1 MGKQTIG
8 LALGGGGARG
18 GAHIGALQ
26 VLHNNNIYPT
36 MIAGTSAGATI
47 GAMYAASLDPDWMK
61 NRFKELI
68 SGGKIAALRDMQVAG
83 ERESSS
89 IWGQVAQFFKDRIE
103 IVLAMNKLALMDSN
117 NIREIIEFL
126 LPVKTFEELQ
136 IPMIITA
143 TDVQTGQA
151 VLHDSGDLVEAVVQ
165 SSTVPGIFTPA
176 IKDDMYLV
184 DGGAI
189 MPLPVP
195 ALKGKV
201 DYILAIDISI
211 TELNKLDRYNMYSII
226 TRAETI
232 RGMHYTRTLADLA
245 DFVIH
250 PDVGYTHW
258 SRFDLFDQ
266 LIDTG
271 RQAAEQQIDLLKID
285 LSRRK
290 GWVYKF
296 KQWVGQMG

>member
-1 MGKQTIG
+1 MSEQTIG

-47 GAMYAASLDPDWMK
+47 GAMYAASMDPDWMK
-61 NRFKELI
+61 NRFKKLI
-68 SGGKIAALRDMQVAG
+68 SGGKVAALGDMQAAG

-89 IWGQVAQFFKDRIE
+89 IWGQLAQFFKDRIE
-103 IVLAMNKLALMDSN
+103 IILAMNKLALMDSK
-117 NIREIIEFL
+117 NIKEIIEFL
-126 LPVKTFEELQ
+126 LPVKTFAELQ

-143 TDVQTGQA
+143 TDVQTGRA
-151 VLHDSGDLVEAVVQ
+151 VLHDSGNLVEALVQ

-184 DGGAI
+184 DGGVV

-195 ALKGKV
+195 ALLGKV
-201 DYILAIDISI
+201 DYILALDISN
-211 TELNKLDRYNMYSII
+211 TELNKLGHYNMYSII
-226 TRAETI
+226 TRSETI
-232 RGMHYTRTLADLA
+232 RGMHYTRSLADQA

-250 PDVGYTHW
+250 PDVGDTHW
-258 SRFDLFDQ
+258 SQFDLFDQ
-266 LIDTG
+266 LIDKG
-271 RQAAEQQIDLLKID
+271 RQATEQKIDLLKAD

>member
-1 MGKQTIG
+1 
-8 LALGGGGARG
+8 
-18 GAHIGALQ
+18 
-26 VLHNNNIYPT
+26 
-36 MIAGTSAGATI
+36 MIAGTSAGSTI

-68 SGGKIAALRDMQVAG
+68 SDGKVAALKDMQVAG

-103 IVLAMNKLALMDSN
+103 IVMAMNKLALMDSN

-126 LPVKTFEELQ
+126 LPVKTFAELQ

-143 TDVQTGQA
+143 TDVHTGQA

-176 IKDDMYLV
+176 KKDDMYLV

-226 TRAETI
+226 TRAESI
-232 RGMHYTRTLADLA
+232 RGMHYTRTLADQA

-250 PDVGYTHW
+250 PDVGDTHW

-271 RQAAEQQIDLLKID
+271 RQAAEHQIELLKTD
-285 LSRRK
+285 LNRRRS
-290 GWVYKF
+290 WVSKF

>member
-1 MGKQTIG
+1 MSEQTIG

-47 GAMYAASLDPDWMK
+47 GAMYAASMDPDWMK
-61 NRFKELI
+61 NRFKKLI
-68 SGGKIAALRDMQVAG
+68 SGGKVAALGDMQAAG

-89 IWGQVAQFFKDRIE
+89 IWGQLAQFFKDRIE
-103 IVLAMNKLALMDSN
+103 IILAMNKLALMDSK
-117 NIREIIEFL
+117 NIKEIIEFL
-126 LPVKTFEELQ
+126 LPVKTFAELQ

-143 TDVQTGQA
+143 TDVQTGRA
-151 VLHDSGDLVEAVVQ
+151 VLHDSGNLVEALVQ

-184 DGGAI
+184 DGGVV

-195 ALKGKV
+195 ALLGKV
-201 DYILAIDISI
+201 DYILALDISN
-211 TELNKLDRYNMYSII
+211 TELNKLGHYNMYSII
-226 TRAETI
+226 TRSETI
-232 RGMHYTRTLADLA
+232 RGMHYTRSLADQA

-250 PDVGYTHW
+250 PDVGDTHW
-258 SRFDLFDQ
+258 SQFDLFDQ
-266 LIDTG
+266 LIVKG
-271 RQAAEQQIDLLKID
+271 RQATEQKIDLLKAD

-290 GWVYKF
+290 GWAYKF
-296 KQWVGQMG
+296 KQWVGQTG

>member
-1 MGKQTIG
+1 MSEQTIG

-26 VLHNNNIYPT
+26 VQHNNNIYPS

-47 GAMYAASLDPDWMK
+47 GAMYAASMDPDWMK
-61 NRFKELI
+61 NRFKKLI
-68 SGGKIAALRDMQVAG
+68 SGGKVAALGDMQAAG

-89 IWGQVAQFFKDRIE
+89 IWGQLAQFFKDRIE
-103 IVLAMNKLALMDSN
+103 IILAMNKLALMDSK
-117 NIREIIEFL
+117 NIKEIIEFL
-126 LPVKTFEELQ
+126 LPVKTFAELQ

-143 TDVQTGQA
+143 TDVQTGRA
-151 VLHDSGDLVEAVVQ
+151 VLHDSGNLVEALVQ

-184 DGGAI
+184 DGGVV

-195 ALKGKV
+195 ALLGKV
-201 DYILAIDISI
+201 DYILALDISN
-211 TELNKLDRYNMYSII
+211 TELNKLGHYNMYSII
-226 TRAETI
+226 TRSETI
-232 RGMHYTRTLADLA
+232 RGMHYTRSLADQA

-250 PDVGYTHW
+250 PDVGDTHW
-258 SRFDLFDQ
+258 SQFDLFDQ
-266 LIDTG
+266 LIDKG
-271 RQAAEQQIDLLKID
+271 RQATEQKIDLLKAD

-296 KQWVGQMG
+296 KQWVGQTG

>member
-1 MGKQTIG
+1 
-8 LALGGGGARG
+8 
-18 GAHIGALQ
+18 
-26 VLHNNNIYPT
+26 
-36 MIAGTSAGATI
+36 
-47 GAMYAASLDPDWMK
+47 
-61 NRFKELI
+61 
-68 SGGKIAALRDMQVAG
+68 
-83 ERESSS
+83 
-89 IWGQVAQFFKDRIE
+89 
-103 IVLAMNKLALMDSN
+103 MDSN

-126 LPVKTFEELQ
+126 LPVKTFAELQ

-165 SSTVPGIFTPA
+165 SSTVPGIFTPT

-232 RGMHYTRTLADLA
+232 RGMHYTRTLADQA
-245 DFVIH
+245 DFIIH

-271 RQAAEQQIDLLKID
+271 RQAAEQQIDLLKTD

>member
-1 MGKQTIG
+1 MSEQTIG

-26 VLHNNNIYPT
+26 VLHNNNIYPA

-47 GAMYAASLDPDWMK
+47 GAMYAASMDPDWMK
-61 NRFKELI
+61 NRFKKLI
-68 SGGKIAALRDMQVAG
+68 SGGKVAALGDMQAAG

-89 IWGQVAQFFKDRIE
+89 IWGQLAQFFKDRIE
-103 IVLAMNKLALMDSN
+103 IILAMNKLALMDSK
-117 NIREIIEFL
+117 NIKEIIEFL
-126 LPVKTFEELQ
+126 LPVKTFAELQ

-143 TDVQTGQA
+143 TDVQTGRA
-151 VLHDSGDLVEAVVQ
+151 VLHDSGNLVEALVQ

-184 DGGAI
+184 DGGVV

-195 ALKGKV
+195 ALLGKV
-201 DYILAIDISI
+201 DYILALDISN
-211 TELNKLDRYNMYSII
+211 TELNKLGHYNMYSII
-226 TRAETI
+226 TRSETI
-232 RGMHYTRTLADLA
+232 RGMHYTRSLADQA

-250 PDVGYTHW
+250 PDVGDTHW
-258 SRFDLFDQ
+258 SQFDLFDQ
-266 LIDTG
+266 LINKG
-271 RQAAEQQIDLLKID
+271 RQATEQKIDLLKAD

-290 GWVYKF
+290 GWAYKF
-296 KQWVGQMG
+296 KQWVGQTG

>member
-1 MGKQTIG
+1 MSEQTIG

-26 VLHNNNIYPT
+26 VLHNNNIYPA

-47 GAMYAASLDPDWMK
+47 GAMYAASMDPDWMK
-61 NRFKELI
+61 NRFKKLI
-68 SGGKIAALRDMQVAG
+68 SGGKVAALGDMQAAG

-89 IWGQVAQFFKDRIE
+89 IWGQLAQFFKDRIE
-103 IVLAMNKLALMDSN
+103 IILAMNKLALMDSK
-117 NIREIIEFL
+117 NIKEIIEFL
-126 LPVKTFEELQ
+126 LPVKTFAELQ

-143 TDVQTGQA
+143 TDVQTGRA
-151 VLHDSGDLVEAVVQ
+151 VLHDSGNLVEALVQ

-184 DGGAI
+184 DGGVV

-195 ALKGKV
+195 ALLGKV
-201 DYILAIDISI
+201 DYILALDISN
-211 TELNKLDRYNMYSII
+211 TELNKLGHYNMYSII
-226 TRAETI
+226 TRSETI
-232 RGMHYTRTLADLA
+232 RGMHYTRSLADQA

-250 PDVGYTHW
+250 PDVGDTHW
-258 SRFDLFDQ
+258 SQFDLFDQ
-266 LIDTG
+266 LIDKG
-271 RQAAEQQIDLLKID
+271 RQATEQKIDLLKAD

-290 GWVYKF
+290 GWAYKF
-296 KQWVGQMG
+296 KQWVGQTG

>member
-1 MGKQTIG
+1 MSEQTIG

-26 VLHNNNIYPT
+26 VLHNNNIYPS

-47 GAMYAASLDPDWMK
+47 GAMYAASMDPDWMK
-61 NRFKELI
+61 NRFKKLL
-68 SGGKIAALRDMQVAG
+68 SGGKVAALGDMQAAG

-89 IWGQVAQFFKDRIE
+89 IWGQLAQFFKDRIE
-103 IVLAMNKLALMDSN
+103 IILAMNKLALMDSK
-117 NIREIIEFL
+117 NIKEIIEFL
-126 LPVKTFEELQ
+126 LPVKTFAELQ

-143 TDVQTGQA
+143 TDVQTGRA
-151 VLHDSGDLVEAVVQ
+151 VLHDSGNLVEALVQ

-184 DGGAI
+184 DGGVV

-195 ALKGKV
+195 ALLGKV
-201 DYILAIDISI
+201 DYILALDISN
-211 TELNKLDRYNMYSII
+211 TELNKLGHYNMYSII
-226 TRAETI
+226 TRSETI
-232 RGMHYTRTLADLA
+232 RGMHYTRSLADQA

-250 PDVGYTHW
+250 PDVCNTHW
-258 SRFDLFDQ
+258 SQFDLFDQ
-266 LIDTG
+266 LIDKG
-271 RQAAEQQIDLLKID
+271 RQATEQKIDLLKAD

-296 KQWVGQMG
+296 KQWVGQTG

>member
-1 MGKQTIG
+1 MSEQTIG

-26 VLHNNNIYPT
+26 VLHNNNIYPS

-47 GAMYAASLDPDWMK
+47 GAMYAASMDPDWMK
-61 NRFKELI
+61 NRFKKLI
-68 SGGKIAALRDMQVAG
+68 SGGKVAALGDMQAAG

-89 IWGQVAQFFKDRIE
+89 IWGQLAQFFKDRIE
-103 IVLAMNKLALMDSN
+103 IILAMNKLALMDSK
-117 NIREIIEFL
+117 NIKEIIEFL
-126 LPVKTFEELQ
+126 LPVKTFAELQ

-143 TDVQTGQA
+143 TDVQTGRA
-151 VLHDSGDLVEAVVQ
+151 VLHDSGNLVEALVQ

-184 DGGAI
+184 DGGVV

-195 ALKGKV
+195 ALLGKV
-201 DYILAIDISI
+201 DYILALDISN
-211 TELNKLDRYNMYSII
+211 TELNKLGHYNMYSII
-226 TRAETI
+226 TRSETI
-232 RGMHYTRTLADLA
+232 RGMHYTRSLADQA

-250 PDVGYTHW
+250 PDVGDTHW
-258 SRFDLFDQ
+258 SQFDLFDQ
-266 LIDTG
+266 LIDKG
-271 RQAAEQQIDLLKID
+271 RQATEQKIDLLKAD

-296 KQWVGQMG
+296 KQWVGQKG

>member
-1 MGKQTIG
+1 MSEQTIG

-26 VLHNNNIYPT
+26 VLHNNNIYPS

-47 GAMYAASLDPDWMK
+47 GAMYAASMDPDWMK
-61 NRFKELI
+61 NRFKKLI
-68 SGGKIAALRDMQVAG
+68 SGGKVAALGDMQAAG

-89 IWGQVAQFFKDRIE
+89 IWGQLAQFFKDRIE
-103 IVLAMNKLALMDSN
+103 IILAMNKLALMDSK
-117 NIREIIEFL
+117 NIKEIIEFL
-126 LPVKTFEELQ
+126 LPVKTFAELQ

-143 TDVQTGQA
+143 TDVQTGRA
-151 VLHDSGDLVEAVVQ
+151 VLHDSGNLVEALVQ

-184 DGGAI
+184 DGGVV

-195 ALKGKV
+195 ALLGKV
-201 DYILAIDISI
+201 DYILALDISN
-211 TELNKLDRYNMYSII
+211 TELNKLGHYNMYSII
-226 TRAETI
+226 TRSETI
-232 RGMHYTRTLADLA
+232 RGMHYTRSLADQA

-250 PDVGYTHW
+250 PDVGDTHW
-258 SRFDLFDQ
+258 SQFDLFDQ
-266 LIDTG
+266 LIDKG
-271 RQAAEQQIDLLKID
+271 RQATEQKIDLLKAD

-290 GWVYKF
+290 GWAYKF
-296 KQWVGQMG
+296 KQWVGQTG

>member
-1 MGKQTIG
+1 MSEQTIG

-26 VLHNNNIYPT
+26 VLHNNNIYPS

-47 GAMYAASLDPDWMK
+47 GAMYAASMDPDWMK
-61 NRFKELI
+61 NRFKKLI
-68 SGGKIAALRDMQVAG
+68 SGGKVAALGDMQAAG

-89 IWGQVAQFFKDRIE
+89 IWGQLAQFFKDRIE
-103 IVLAMNKLALMDSN
+103 IILAMNKLALMDSK
-117 NIREIIEFL
+117 NIKEIIEFL
-126 LPVKTFEELQ
+126 LPVKTFAELQ

-143 TDVQTGQA
+143 TDVQTGRA
-151 VLHDSGDLVEAVVQ
+151 VLHDSGNLVEALVQ

-184 DGGAI
+184 DGGVV

-195 ALKGKV
+195 ALLGKV
-201 DYILAIDISI
+201 DYILALDISN
-211 TELNKLDRYNMYSII
+211 TELNKLGHYNMYSII
-226 TRAETI
+226 TRSETI
-232 RGMHYTRTLADLA
+232 RGMHYTRSLADQA

-250 PDVGYTHW
+250 PDVGDTHW
-258 SRFDLFDQ
+258 SQFDLFDQ
-266 LIDTG
+266 LIDKG
-271 RQAAEQQIDLLKID
+271 RQATEQKIDLLKAD

-296 KQWVGQMG
+296 KQWVGQTG